1 MTKLLRFLLPWFH
14 WGTFRQHSGPIP
26 QGCVGSLPPQ
36 RKGLSPET
44 WRKVLIAS
52 VANTTMVRR

>member
-14 WGTFRQHSGPIP
+14 WGTVHRSLHPTCKAARQS
-26 QGCVGSLPPQ
+26 SNA